1 MIWKQRGVRLVNGL
15 VRTGAAF
22 GALMFAGCPLQASDL
37 VWQVENPFRLYKQA
51 GAFEMH
57 ERAFAAVRGKSDET
71 PSDIIWRME
80 RHLNAP
86 DCRDPST
93 PATCADTVRS
103 AARFN
108 TTRLGWAAR
117 TLDQLCYDSNSRPRR
132 YLSSCVRSY
141 GRRAEKEDYIAPASH
156 VVSIG
161 LSEQH
166 RAAAADGDCAWSWR
180 PRAGEAEPTTKSQP
194 CKQDLVIDRVPY
206 SQDRAKSGVAVEV
219 TLPGGTKL
227 SDDAVVVEDLLVVS
241 LGDSFASGE
250 SNPDRPI
257 TFGNREYVYEP
268 IREEVATADGSFSVQ
283 SRKDE
288 MRLAPGQ
295 NPRALPRRR
304 MIDEEKSEQFH
315 RASREFTKAFYER
328 AARWFSPDCHRSQ
341 YGYPVRVAMQLAV
354 EDRRRA
360 VTLVHLACSGAQVT
374 EGLFAAQDAREDF
387 SKPNSSSVPAQF
399 DQLTDLICRDG
410 PKGRRTVSYTLPFFK
425 SGQKPSARTISK
437 QWCAPDRRKRDIDLV
452 LLSIG
457 GNDIGFSAIA
467 AYAMTE
473 SAGDIAPIA
482 AWMGS
487 QIRFGPDVARQY
499 LNVLDERMKAVKDAL
514 TTGFGVRPEKVVQ
527 TSYEPIQFDE
537 TGALCG
543 ARPTLGLDVHPNLKM
558 SQKRLAESGQFLDQ
572 LVQRLQ
578 CMSQRGAGC
587 PANLATG
594 AGTGFTLVTDH
605 HAAFRRRGICA
616 RDPKRPEA
624 DGRAMAMPRFNP
636 LKSEFLPYHPAYY
649 TPYGPRWRLFRTP
662 NDAFLTANT
671 HYEKV
676 HLFDILQP
684 VYAALFSGA
693 IHPTAEGHA
702 IVADHVMPHARRV
715 VKATAD
721 AERSTAQQ

>member
-1 MIWKQRGVRLVNGL
+1 VNFTI
-15 VRTGAAF
+15 RAGAASLVAVF
-22 GALMFAGCPLQASDL
+22 VSCIPADAADL

-51 GAFEMH
+51 SAFEAH
-57 ERAFAAVRGKSDET
+57 ERAFAAVRGNSDQI
-71 PSDIIWRME
+71 PNDIIWRME

-86 DCRDPST
+86 ACRDPST
-93 PATCADTVRS
+93 PATCAATVRN
-103 AARFN
+103 AAAFAAS
-108 TTRLGWAAR
+108 RLGWASR
-117 TLDQLCYDSNSRPRR
+117 TLGTLCYDRDSRPRR
-132 YLSSCVRSY
+132 YPSSCLRSY
-141 GRRAEKEDYIAPASH
+141 GRRTVKEDYIAPEAH
-156 VVSIG
+156 AVRIG
-161 LSEQH
+161 LAEAL
-166 RAAAADGDCAWSWR
+166 RKDIGDSACTWSWR
-180 PRAGEAEPTTKSQP
+180 PRAGDAQSVSRSQA
-194 CKQDLVIDRVPY
+194 CKQVLVIERVPY
-206 SQDRAKSGVAVEV
+206 AKDRARSGVAVEV
-219 TLPGGTKL
+219 TLPDGRRFA
-227 SDDAVVVEDLLVVS
+227 DAEVIVEDLLVVA

-257 TFGNREYVYEP
+257 TFGNREFVYEP
-268 IREEVATADGSFSVQ
+268 IREEIVTADGGFSLQ
-283 SRKDE
+283 SEPEELKI
-288 MRLAPGQ
+288 APGQ

-304 MIDEEKSEQFH
+304 MVDEEKSEQF
-315 RASREFTKAFYER
+315 RRDSPEFTKAFYDR
-328 AARWFSPDCHRSQ
+328 AAQWFSPDCHRSQ
-341 YGYPVRVAMQLAV
+341 YGYPVRVSLQLAV

-374 EGLFAAQDAREDF
+374 EGLFVPQDAREDF
-387 SKPNSSSVPAQF
+387 SKPNSATVPAQF

-410 PKGRRTVSYTLPFFK
+410 AKGRRAVSYTLPFFK
-425 SGQKPSARTISK
+425 SGQKPAARTVSK
-437 QWCAPDRRKRDIDLV
+437 QWCRPDRRRRDIDLV

-467 AYAMTE
+467 AYSMTE

-482 AWMGS
+482 AWMGR
-487 QIRFGPDVARQY
+487 QVRFGPDVARQY
-499 LNVLDERMKAVKDAL
+499 LGVLDQRMKAVKDAL
-514 TTGFGVRPEKVVQ
+514 ADGFGVRPEKVVQ

-543 ARPTLGLDVHPNLKM
+543 ARPTLGLDVHPNLKL
-558 SQKRLAESGQFLDQ
+558 SQKRLAESAQFLDQ

-578 CMSQRGAGC
+578 CMSARTAGC

-594 AGTGFTLVTDH
+594 AGTGFTLVTEH

-616 RDPKRPEA
+616 RDPRRAEA
-624 DGRAMAMPRFNP
+624 DGIAMAMPRFNP

-676 HLFDILQP
+676 LLFDTLQP
-684 VYAALFSGA
+684 AYAALFSGA

-715 VKATAD
+715 VGGGPRVEAARG
-721 AERSTAQQ
+721 AAQQ